1 MKLPEY
7 ELVKQTQSAD
17 NHSISLKLQLTADLD
32 FFDGHFEQMAILPAV
47 AQLFMVKK
55 FADRYLSVTGHF
67 VGLRQLKFKAPIT
80 PLTDTEVLIEYR
92 IEQGKLLF
100 TYTSLGQIKSKGVF
114 LFEQAVQP

>member
-7 ELVKQTQSAD
+7 ELVKQIQSAD
-17 NHSISLKLQLTADLD
+17 SHSISLKLQLTTDLD

-55 FADRYLSVTGHF
+55 FADRYLNVTGHF

-92 IEQGKLLF
+92 VEQGKLLF
-100 TYTSLGQIKSKGVF
+100 TYTSLGACPRIGIVMKESWV
-114 LFEQAVQP
+114 